1 MWGFPELYPLSD
13 GNGKDR
19 WLLLIILEQEKK
31 IIFVS
36 MSDVSAIYGYIGVLK
51 LMPEG
56 DFDAYKEQVK
66 TAEIAFRSALTQ
78 VALEMQD
85 EKRLILFYRDF
96 KDLGETLKSFHPTTN
111 REKGWVDWVAYQATK
126 ADEAADYIKRVQ
138 ADLSDEPQVS
148 ETPATK
154 KEQLSKFEKK
164 MQDYGELLSVKDLT
178 EIFNCT
184 PRTIANWEDRGLIVN
199 VAETSEEVN
208 ALGRRKRGQ
217 EKRYRKDTI
226 LRSLVL
232 RERFESQV

>member
-1 MWGFPELYPLSD
+1 MT
-13 GNGKDR
+13 
-19 WLLLIILEQEKK
+19 
-31 IIFVS
+31 
-36 MSDVSAIYGYIGVLK
+36 DVSAIYAYIGILK
-51 LMPEG
+51 AQPEG
-56 DFDAYKEQVK
+56 DFDAYKEHVK

-78 VALEMQD
+78 VALEVEN

-96 KDLGETLKSFHPTTN
+96 NDLAKTLKSCRPRRGEAEWLAF
-111 REKGWVDWVAYQATK
+111 EAMK

-148 ETPATK
+148 DTPTAK
-154 KEQLSKFEKK
+154 KEQKPVEVSKLEKK
-164 MQDYGELLSVKDLT
+164 LQDYGELLSVKDLT
-178 EIFNCT
+178 EIFGCT
-184 PRTIANWEDRGLIVN
+184 PRTITNWEANGWIVN

>member
-1 MWGFPELYPLSD
+1 MLSY
-13 GNGKDR
+13 
-19 WLLLIILEQEKK
+19 LEQEKK
-31 IIFVS
+31 IIFVV

-51 LMPEG
+51 EMPEG
-56 DFDAYKEQVK
+56 DFDTYKEEVK
-66 TAEIAFRSALTQ
+66 KAEISFRSALTQ
-78 VALEMQD
+78 VALEMKD

-96 KDLGETLKSFHPTTN
+96 KDLGETLKGFRPTTK

-148 ETPATK
+148 DTPTAK
-154 KEQLSKFEKK
+154 KEQKPVEVSKFEKK
-164 MQDYGELLSVKDLT
+164 LQDYGELLSVKDLT
-178 EIFNCT
+178 EIFGCT
-184 PRTIANWEDRGLIVN
+184 ARTITNWEANGWIVN

-217 EKRYRKDTI
+217 EKRYRKETI
-226 LRSLVL
+226 LRSLAL